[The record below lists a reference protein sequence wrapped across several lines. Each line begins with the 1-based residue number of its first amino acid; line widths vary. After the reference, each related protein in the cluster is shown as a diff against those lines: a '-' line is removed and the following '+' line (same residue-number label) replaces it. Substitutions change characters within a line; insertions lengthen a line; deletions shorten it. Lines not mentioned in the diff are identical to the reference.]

1 MNCIFTDAKREKAKN
16 TFKKCISPPRS
27 NVSDPAGCSFSR
39 VFFYLEL
46 WAMRKTRFLLIQSLS
61 LWHDPIF
68 CWTFG
73 IFFLFCLQQRNY
85 NREIKLHLHI
95 ESNICWTLLVCA
107 CMSVLSTHKNAF
119 EIAKKFYSVFFTNTL
134 FSWFRSYTR
143 WPHSYA
149 TDLCYKFPRVN
160 SFTFSIRLFRSRF
173 LLDALCLFWAFSFT
187 FIHSIGRRFAQMC
200 IEIWCSRCLNFDSR
214 LVPLFF
220 LFLLI
225 LLLCFASPLD
235 SVSVFLCR
243 CARVCVSSLVFIL
256 IHLLHADAVDEH
268 TTEIYTRNITSKK
281 ISHTHVHIYIQNRTQ
296 QIWNDAIVFH
306 LHFIWYNFAWS
317 RSFARYF
324 LQSRAF
330 ATACIN
336 WTVWFYSVVQIC
348 DQTVRDEP
356 QKKGECILNK
366 NVVDSSYSDSGYKF
380 NGKWRYNI
388 QTCLAI

>member
-107 CMSVLSTHKNAF
+107 CMSMLSTHKNAF

-149 TDLCYKFPRVN
+149 TELCYKFPRVN

-243 CARVCVSSLVFIL
+243 CARVCVCRVL
-256 IHLLHADAVDEH
+256 
-268 TTEIYTRNITSKK
+268 
-281 ISHTHVHIYIQNRTQ
+281 
-296 QIWNDAIVFH
+296 
-306 LHFIWYNFAWS
+306 
-317 RSFARYF
+317 F
-324 LQSRAF
+324 L
-330 ATACIN
+330 
-336 WTVWFYSVVQIC
+336 Y
-348 DQTVRDEP
+348 
-356 QKKGECILNK
+356 
-366 NVVDSSYSDSGYKF
+366 
-380 NGKWRYNI
+380 
-388 QTCLAI
+388 